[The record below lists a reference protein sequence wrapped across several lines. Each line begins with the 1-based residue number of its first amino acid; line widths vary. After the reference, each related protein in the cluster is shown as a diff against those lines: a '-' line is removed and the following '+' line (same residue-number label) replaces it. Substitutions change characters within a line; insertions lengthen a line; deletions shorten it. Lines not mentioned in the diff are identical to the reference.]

1 MIPLSCSYPGYCGC
15 PVCRAAKR
23 RAARKQLLPVIPL
36 SYASPIN
43 AIDEAF
49 AKTRETVRELEDSR
63 DVAQWSPAQAVHY
76 RRAA

>member
-49 AKTRETVRELEDSR
+49 PKTRETIRELEDSL
-63 DVAQWSPAQAVHY
+63 DVSRWSPAQSKAY
-76 RRAA
+76 RGMA